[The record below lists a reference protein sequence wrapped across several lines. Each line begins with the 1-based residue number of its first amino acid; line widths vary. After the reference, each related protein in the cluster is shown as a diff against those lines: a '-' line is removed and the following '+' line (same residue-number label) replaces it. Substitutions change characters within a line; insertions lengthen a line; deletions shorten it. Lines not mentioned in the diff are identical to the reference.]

1 MSLQVLQKIKWDPA
15 VWVKFL
21 LWAQLSW
28 GSELLLRE
36 MQWYSFV
43 TFKCFQI
50 ISFQSSALCSH
61 GASIWVQALE
71 SCQGS
76 GVGSH
81 RKFGSQDVG
90 TAPQGAGKQ
99 GGHSRVGMCGWA
111 SSGCVPMRILDT
123 TFLHHKS
130 PPTLSC
136 STVLV
141 GAALSSCDDGIWSFT
156 CPWKRNENSSWTLW
170 GVVV

>member
-1 MSLQVLQKIKWDPA
+1 MILICHLQMLSDY
-15 VWVKFL
+15 FL
-21 LWAQLSW
+21 PKL
-28 GSELLLRE
+28 
-36 MQWYSFV
+36 SFV
-43 TFKCFQI
+43 QPWSKQFC
-50 ISFQSSALCSH
+50 
-61 GASIWVQALE
+61 GWVQALE

-81 RKFGSQDVG
+81 RKFGSQEVG